1 MKIIK
6 FLTSGPVNDLKRD
19 GFLDNHRMRAK
30 REQDYGGLLVIKWF
44 ASNYAK
50 DLY

>member
-1 MKIIK
+1 MIEK
-6 FLTSGPVNDLKRD
+6 VD
-19 GFLDNHRMRAK
+19 GFLDNISMRAK

-50 DLY
+50 YLY